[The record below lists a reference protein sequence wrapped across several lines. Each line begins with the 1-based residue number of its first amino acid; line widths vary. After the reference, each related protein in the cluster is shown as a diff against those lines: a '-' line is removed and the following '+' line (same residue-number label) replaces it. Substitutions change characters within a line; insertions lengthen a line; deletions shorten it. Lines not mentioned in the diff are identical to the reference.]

1 MTLLPLIRVGSRC
14 RVEENIE
21 DHVTGDK
28 RSVVSRD
35 PKDVLQVSLDTNFMW
50 VKSGF
55 NEWEPLTSRLETPP
69 PSPTNQDNPNTDHQ
83 SIA

>member
-1 MTLLPLIRVGSRC
+1 MTLLPLIRVGSRS

-35 PKDVLQVSLDTNFMW
+35 PKDVLQVSLDTNFM
-50 VKSGF
+50 
-55 NEWEPLTSRLETPP
+55 
-69 PSPTNQDNPNTDHQ
+69 
-83 SIA
+83 